1 MISFK
6 NVRHLNPRA
15 CDRMTDLMANCSPD
29 DVFVRDSG
37 KVLTL
42 IHQLSSIKPETAK
55 EKLALFLTKLEKNLV
70 KNRYNLIIKGIPDK
84 AVVRD
89 TGEPE
94 VIGYTH
100 MRDTIKPFGEFSKMH
115 LIRGTLYVQFRQ
127 ETSCVACHSLLNNMQ
142 MGENIITTLVV

>member
-1 MISFK
+1 
-6 NVRHLNPRA
+6 VLRTRA
-15 CDRMTDLMANCSPD
+15 AYGRLKAARSGTDRPLRSLATWSCS
-29 DVFVRDSG
+29 
-37 KVLTL
+37 
-42 IHQLSSIKPETAK
+42 
-55 EKLALFLTKLEKNLV
+55 
-70 KNRYNLIIKGIPDK
+70 YNLIIKGIPDK

-89 TGEPE
+89 TGETE

-115 LIRGTLYVQFRQ
+115 LIRGTLYVQFRE